1 MDKKNLGSHILP
13 ERMGRFTWNE
23 GDLKF
28 FKTEEDFM
36 KYAEENSMT
45 VTKYENFKG
54 DEQPKMNRTAL
65 QGAILGDII
74 GMPYEFDCDVDSI
87 SKMKNFYFFQGECF
101 FTDDSVMAV
110 AFADALISVD
120 KDTDE
125 D

>member
-1 MDKKNLGSHILP
+1 MNKKNLGSHILP

-54 DEQPKMNRTAL
+54 GKQVEN
-65 QGAILGDII
+65 
-74 GMPYEFDCDVDSI
+74 E
-87 SKMKNFYFFQGECF
+87 
-101 FTDDSVMAV
+101 
-110 AFADALISVD
+110 
-120 KDTDE
+120 
-125 D
+125 